1 MSPPGLDRMISHAI
15 RRLAETLHK
24 AEHDPTA
31 QDEVEFWEDRVVR
44 LIDKQGQT
52 DNA

>member
-1 MSPPGLDRMISHAI
+1 MSPPRLDRLISHAI
-15 RRLAETLHK
+15 RRLAETQRR

-44 LIDKQGQT
+44 LIDKQDET
-52 DNA
+52 EVA